1 MNLLQRYVLGRIV
14 GTLAA
19 TVAGVLLL
27 VWVVQALQRVNLVTD
42 GGTAL
47 VSFLW
52 IALLILPRVLTVIL
66 PFALVIAVVNALNA

>member
-14 GTLAA
+14 GTLVT

-47 VSFLW
+47 TAFLW
-52 IALLILPRVLTVIL
+52 IAFLILPRVLTVIL
-66 PFALVIAVVNALNA
+66 PFALVIAVVNA